1 MGFKFVPFQKPR
13 ECWAE
18 PEHIYVRDGSQ
29 IIDCKCTIRDSLPPQ
44 VNAFT
49 SDTAMWV
56 LFNEDRSIIYVGNSY
71 GQWMKVRL
79 SDNVLLGCGN
89 WMKPYR
95 EWEPCGYVD
104 DMGILINRVD
114 HKTLVLPPDGKT
126 FVLHEPV
133 YYWDMMHAEHYSAQ
147 AEPGV
152 PIVLTERGLVNFERD
167 GAWVSTPVAKGPNTP
182 L

>member
-18 PEHIYVRDGSQ
+18 PGHIYVRDGSKVLDFQ
-29 IIDCKCTIRDSLPPQ
+29 CSIKESLPPQ
-44 VNAFT
+44 VNAYT

-56 LFNEDRSIIYVGNSY
+56 LFSPDRTTLYVGNSY
-71 GQWMKVRL
+71 GLWQKVRL
-79 SDNVLLGCGN
+79 ADNVLLGCGS

-95 EWEPCGYVD
+95 EWEACGYVD
-104 DMGILINRVD
+104 DMGVLIDRID
-114 HKTLVLPPDGKT
+114 HKTLVLPHTGDT

-133 YYWDMMHAEHYSAQ
+133 YYWDMMHAELYASKAD
-147 AEPGV
+147 PGV

-167 GAWVSTPVAKGPNTP
+167 GTWIPTPDVKGPTTS

>member
-18 PEHIYVRDGSQ
+18 PEHIYVRDGNS
-29 IIDCKCTIRDSLPPQ
+29 ILDCKCSIKEALPPQ
-44 VNAFT
+44 INPFV

-56 LFNEDRSIIYVGNSY
+56 LYTPDRSIMYVGNSY
-71 GQWMKVRL
+71 GQWQKVRL
-79 SDNVLLGCGN
+79 SDGVLLACGIWN
-89 WMKPYR
+89 KPYR

-104 DMGILINRVD
+104 DMGILINRTD
-114 HKTLVLPPDGKT
+114 HKTLVLPPHGDT
-126 FVLHEPV
+126 FVLNEPV
-133 YYWDMMHAEHYSAQ
+133 YYWDLMHAEYYSSQ
-147 AEPGV
+147 ADPET

-167 GAWVSTPVAKGPNTP
+167 GTWVPTRPAQGTNAP